1 MALKPQALLRAS
13 TFPVAASAVSVL
25 LATAFTASA
34 VFAQESQATHPQAQA
49 SQNLPAIVVTTA
61 VNRTLV
67 DRVIGTGTVKPV
79 EEVYI
84 QPQVEGLSI
93 RTLKADVGDKVQAE
107 STLATLNDD
116 ALVLT
121 KSQMMA
127 TKAKGEASLAQLR
140 AQLIEAQ
147 ANAEQARQQQARA
160 QEMGKK
166 GTVSTA
172 QVEQADATAAAANAR
187 VSSAEQAIEVAE
199 ADLKVFDSQIADAD
213 LKLARTDVKTP
224 VAGIISAKNAKV
236 GAIAAGTGNP
246 LFTIIRDGD
255 VELVAEVA
263 ESDIVRVMAGQKAT
277 ISLSGSRE
285 KLSGAVRLVSPTVD
299 PVTRLGLVHISI
311 DDDSK
316 ARSGMYGS
324 AEIIVRET
332 EGVSLPLTAV
342 LTGSEGSSARRVE
355 NGVVKFAKIETGIQ
369 DGAYVEIT
377 SGLKTGDEV
386 VAKAGA
392 YVRDGD
398 HITPVKQAPQASN

>member
-1 MALKPQALLRAS
+1 MARKPHALLRAS
-13 TFPVAASAVSVL
+13 TLLVAAFAASA
-25 LATAFTASA
+25 A
-34 VFAQESQATHPQAQA
+34 FAQEPKATQAP
-49 SQNLPAIVVTTA
+49 QNLPAIVVTKA

-147 ANAEQARQQQARA
+147 ANAEQARQQQVRA
-160 QEMGKK
+160 QEMVKK

-187 VSSAEQAIEVAE
+187 VSSAEQAIEVSE

-224 VAGIISAKNAKV
+224 VAGVISAKNAKV
-236 GAIAAGTGNP
+236 GAIAAGNGDP
-246 LFTIIRDGD
+246 LFTVIRDGD

-263 ESDIVRVMAGQKAT
+263 ESDIVRIMAGQKAT

-342 LTGSEGSSARRVE
+342 LTSNEGSSARRVE
-355 NGVVKFAKIETGIQ
+355 DGVVKYAKVETGIQ
-369 DGAYVEIT
+369 DGAYVEIVD
-377 SGLKTGDEV
+377 GLKTGDEV

-398 HITPVKQAPQASN
+398 HITPVREQPPASN

>member
-1 MALKPQALLRAS
+1 MALKPQATLRAT
-13 TFPVAASAVSVL
+13 TFPVAAFAVSAL

-34 VFAQESQATHPQAQA
+34 VFAEEPQVTHAQTQA

-187 VSSAEQAIEVAE
+187 VASAEQAIEVAE

-224 VAGIISAKNAKV
+224 VAGTISAKNAKV
-236 GAIAAGTGNP
+236 GAIAAGNGDP
-246 LFTIIRDGD
+246 LFTLIRDGD

-263 ESDIVRVMAGQKAT
+263 ESDIVRIMAGQKAT

-324 AEIIVRET
+324 AEIVVRET

-398 HITPVKQAPQASN
+398 HITPVREQPSASN

>member
-1 MALKPQALLRAS
+1 MALKPHALLRAS
-13 TFPVAASAVSVL
+13 TFPVAAFAVSTL
-25 LATAFTASA
+25 LAAAFAASA
-34 VFAQESQATHPQAQA
+34 VFAEEPQTTPPQAQA

-116 ALVLT
+116 ALILT

-187 VSSAEQAIEVAE
+187 VASAEQAIEVAE

-224 VAGIISAKNAKV
+224 VAGIVSAKNAKV
-236 GAIAAGTGNP
+236 GAIAAGTGDP

-369 DGAYVEIT
+369 DGPYVEIIN
-377 SGLKTGDEV
+377 GLKTGDEV

-398 HITPVKQAPQASN
+398 HITPVREQPSASN

>member
-1 MALKPQALLRAS
+1 MVLKPFGILGTS
-13 TFPVAASAVSVL
+13 TFFAAALAASVAFSQEAPVAK
-25 LATAFTASA
+25 
-34 VFAQESQATHPQAQA
+34 PQ
-49 SQNLPAIVVTTA
+49 QNLPAIVVTTA

-116 ALVLT
+116 ALVLG

-127 TKAKGEASLAQLR
+127 TKAKGEATLAQLR

-172 QVEQADATAAAANAR
+172 QVEQADATAAANAR
-187 VSSAEQAIEVAE
+187 VDSAEQAIEVAE

-213 LKLARTDVKTP
+213 LKLARTDVRTP
-224 VAGIISAKNAKV
+224 VAGTVAAKNAKV
-236 GAIAAGTGNP
+236 GAIAAGNGNP

-263 ESDIVRVMAGQKAT
+263 ESDIVRVMPGQKAT
-277 ISLSGSRE
+277 VSLSGSRE

-324 AEIIVRET
+324 AEIIVREA

-342 LTGSEGSSARRVE
+342 LTGSEGSSARKVE
-355 NGVVKFAKIETGIQ
+355 GGVVKFAKIETGIQ
-369 DGAYVEIT
+369 DGPYVEII
-377 SGLKTGDEV
+377 SGLKSGDEV

-398 HITPVKQAPQASN
+398 HITPVHEQPSASN